1 MAHEELPILELR
13 NLCKTYELKGHRTV
27 DALKA
32 VHLELYPGEC
42 LGIVGESGSG
52 KSTLA
57 RCVTH
62 LERVT
67 SGQIR
72 YRQQDITRLNG
83 KALRQQRKQ
92 IQMVFQEPSAIF
104 NPRMKIGAFI
114 REPLINY
121 KIMKGQQAEQ
131 EVLRLLGR
139 VGLSAATAD
148 KYPHELSGGEQQ
160 RAVIARAIGV
170 EPDIILFDEA
180 TSALDVSIQQQ
191 ILELLVE
198 LRKDT
203 GISSIFISHDL
214 AVVQQVSDRI
224 AVMYQGEVVEVVESS
239 QLTSS
244 ANHAYTRSLM
254 ASVLSVREMK
264 HRVQAQKQEA
274 EQEQE
279 QEKMGVLQESLS
291 G

>member
-62 LERVT
+62 LERLT

-148 KYPHELSGGEQQ
+148 KYPHELSGESSREQ
-160 RAVIARAIGV
+160 
-170 EPDIILFDEA
+170 L
-180 TSALDVSIQQQ
+180 
-191 ILELLVE
+191 LLVRLE
-198 LRKDT
+198 
-203 GISSIFISHDL
+203 
-214 AVVQQVSDRI
+214 
-224 AVMYQGEVVEVVESS
+224 
-239 QLTSS
+239 
-244 ANHAYTRSLM
+244 
-254 ASVLSVREMK
+254 
-264 HRVQAQKQEA
+264 
-274 EQEQE
+274 
-279 QEKMGVLQESLS
+279 
-291 G
+291 